1 MAMRKEKVR
10 KHRRKPQSVF
20 QKELKKA
27 VRENRDI
34 LEALD

>member
-1 MAMRKEKVR
+1 MVMRKEKARRLR
-10 KHRRKPQSVF
+10 KKPQSVF

-34 LEALD
+34 LKALD

>member
-1 MAMRKEKVR
+1 MAIRKVKVR
-10 KHRRKPQSVF
+10 KPRRNPRSVF